1 MIEIQFWWLIILPL
15 FFGLGWLAARV
26 DIKHV
31 IAQSKSL
38 PSAYFKG
45 LNHLLSGETNKAI
58 EVYVD
63 IAKQHEETIELQ
75 FTLGHLF
82 RRRGELERAIRMHQ
96 KLLARRDLTIPQKE
110 QAQLDLAIDFIKS
123 GLFDRAENLL
133 HELSGTNAAKAAR
146 VELLAIYQQEHEWQK
161 AIEIAEQ
168 LRDESHTYQ
177 HEIAQFKCEL
187 AAAALIRN
195 QTEQAQ
201 NYLENALNVH
211 RPCVRARLMLGEILF
226 GKLDYQGA
234 IDQWLLIEAQDASY
248 LSLVARNLLN
258 AYERLDQQQ
267 EGIALLI
274 RYLQRYPELDVIDL
288 IYEHL
293 IASNGVEAAHLF
305 VRERLRD
312 SPSMP
317 GLRKLLEAH
326 LLVAPDDQKPEI
338 ELIGKLLHDNTRE
351 HSMYYCRECG
361 FKTRQFFWHCPG
373 CNGWETYAP
382 IRGKRRNQSE

>member
-1 MIEIQFWWLIILPL
+1 MIEIQFWWLVVLPI

-45 LNHLLSGETNKAI
+45 LNYLLAGETNKAI
-58 EVYVD
+58 DVYVD
-63 IAKQHEETIELQ
+63 IAKNHEETIELQ

-96 KLLARRDLTIPQKE
+96 KLLARRDLTESQKE

-133 HELSGTNAAKAAR
+133 HELSKTNAAKAAC

-168 LRDESHTYQ
+168 LRDESHSYQ
-177 HEIAQFKCEL
+177 HEIAQFNCEL
-187 AAAALIRN
+187 AAAALIRK
-195 QTEQAQ
+195 QTEQAKS
-201 NYLENALNVH
+201 YLDTALSVH
-211 RPCVRARLMLGEILF
+211 RQCVRARLMLGEIFANEKQLE
-226 GKLDYQGA
+226 LA
-234 IDQWLLIEAQDASY
+234 IEQWLQIETQNEAY
-248 LSLVARNLLN
+248 LSLVARNLIN
-258 AYERLDQQQ
+258 AYEQLGQLE
-267 EGIALLI
+267 EGLELI
-274 RYLQRYPELDVIDL
+274 IRFLQRYPELDVVDL
-288 IYEHL
+288 IYEYL
-293 IASNGVEAAHLF
+293 IAKQGIEVAHQF
-305 VRERLRD
+305 VRDRLREA
-312 SPSMP
+312 PSMP
-317 GLRKLLEAH
+317 GLRKLIEAH

-338 ELIGKLLHDNTRE
+338 EMIGKLLHDNTRE
-351 HSMYYCRECG
+351 HNMYYCRECG

-382 IRGKRRNQSE
+382 IRGKRRSHQE

>member
-1 MIEIQFWWLIILPL
+1 MIEIQFWWLVVLPV

-45 LNHLLSGETNKAI
+45 LNHLLAGETNKAI

-63 IAKQHEETIELQ
+63 IAKNHEETIELQ

-96 KLLARRDLTIPQKE
+96 KLLARRDLSSAQKE
-110 QAQLDLAIDFIKS
+110 QAQLDLAIDFIKA
-123 GLFDRAENLL
+123 GLFDRAETLL
-133 HELSGTNAAKAAR
+133 HELSETNAAKAAR

-161 AIEIAEQ
+161 AIEIAQQ

-177 HEIAQFKCEL
+177 HEIAQFNCEL

-195 QTEQAQ
+195 QIEQAQ
-201 NYLENALNVH
+201 VYLENALSVH
-211 RPCVRARLMLGEILF
+211 RQCVRARLMLGEILF
-226 GKLDYQGA
+226 SQHQVQMA
-234 IDQWLLIEAQDASY
+234 IDQWLLIEAQDESY
-248 LSLVARNLLN
+248 LSLVARNLLKG
-258 AYERLDQQQ
+258 YEQLGKVED
-267 EGIALLI
+267 GIELLI
-274 RYLQRYPELDVIDL
+274 RYLQRYPELDVVDL

-293 IASNGVEAAHLF
+293 IATQGVDAAHKF

-326 LLVAPDDQKPEI
+326 LLVAPDDQKSEI

-351 HSMYYCRECG
+351 HTMYYCHECG

-382 IRGKRRNQSE
+382 IRGKRRKQAE